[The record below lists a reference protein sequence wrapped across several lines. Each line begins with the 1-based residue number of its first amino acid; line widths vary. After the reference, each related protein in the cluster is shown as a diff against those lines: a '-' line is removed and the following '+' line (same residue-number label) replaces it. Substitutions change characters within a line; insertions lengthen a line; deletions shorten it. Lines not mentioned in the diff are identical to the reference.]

1 MTDATAPEPP
11 PETPPEPPKKVTVTY
26 TNGTT
31 KTWTNITSWEASD
44 TEYNFNAENDQGET
58 VQVKIVIANTTNI
71 EIVW

>member
-1 MTDATAPEPP
+1 MV
-11 PETPPEPPKKVTVTY
+11 ETPPEPPKKVTVTY

-31 KTWTNITSWEASD
+31 KTWTNITNWQASD